1 MKYALITEDQISA
14 INAAMPYIWE
24 NPEQLE
30 AIQTAKRILMN
41 LKMSLSFTELKG
53 SNHEQ

>member
-14 INAAMPYIWE
+14 LNAAMPYIWE

-30 AIQTAKRILMN
+30 AIQIAKLILMN
-41 LKMSLSFTELKG
+41 LKLTELK
-53 SNHEQ
+53 EQS